1 MIELRASVLI
11 PTYNRCSFL
20 VQTLT
25 SLQSQSIDH
34 ERFEVIVAIDGSTD
48 DTVQALERFK
58 ANYPL
63 RWIYQP
69 NQGSAAA
76 SNTAAREAR
85 HEVLIFLDDDQ
96 IASPDL
102 VAVHLEVQQQQGPA
116 LVQGFY
122 PLAAGYDR
130 RGASLIYQHWL
141 ERSFAPLDRQHPI
154 TPEIWSANISLTRDL
169 WAQVRGF
176 DEGFRDYGNEDT
188 DFGIRVA
195 AIGVPVVFEPR
206 ALSYHLH
213 RVSYGAA
220 RRQAFSGGKS
230 IVHLARKH
238 SLPIDGFIGGPIDH
252 GATRRLAS
260 AWRTAPRAMDALGR
274 TLIASLWAADLLRV
288 RRLQLM
294 MARVLH
300 RYYKVG
306 GLALETVAELQARV
320 EHGAA

>member
-1 MIELRASVLI
+1 MNDLRASVLI
-11 PTYNRCSFL
+11 PTYNRRSFL
-20 VQTLT
+20 MQTLS
-25 SLQSQSIDH
+25 SLQAQSV
-34 ERFEVIVAIDGSTD
+34 ERGAFEVIVAVDGSTD
-48 DTVQALERFK
+48 DTVEALEHFRPT
-58 ANYPL
+58 YPL
-63 RWIYQP
+63 RWITQR
-69 NQGSAAA
+69 NTGSAAA
-76 SNTAAREAR
+76 SNSAARQAH

-102 VAVHLEVQQQQGPA
+102 VAVHLEVQEQQGPA

-122 PLAAGYDR
+122 PLAKGYDR

-141 ERSFAPLDRQHPI
+141 ERSVAPLDRQHRMSA
-154 TPEIWSANISLTRDL
+154 EIWSANISLTRDL
-169 WAQVRGF
+169 WARVRGF
-176 DEGFRDYGNEDT
+176 DEGFREYGSEDT
-188 DFGIRVA
+188 DFGIRIA

-213 RVSYGAA
+213 HVSYGAA

-238 SLPIDGFIGGPIDH
+238 SLPIETFIGSPIDQ
-252 GATRRLAS
+252 GVTRRLAS
-260 AWRTAPRAMDALGR
+260 AWRAAPTAMDALGR

-288 RRLQLM
+288 RQLQLL

-306 GLALETVAELQARV
+306 GVVLETAQSGTRV